1 MSFLDDVKADCLE
14 AESDLGNRV
23 MTWNGFN
30 YPAAPSTV
38 RRGAILVIGG
48 KEVEIKLT
56 LRVRYDG
63 TKSNGQ
69 TWDFGAADL
78 PKHGELVTFNSIV
91 YRIAQVNNA
100 HSTFLEIDL
109 MDRNR

>member
-1 MSFLDDVKADCLE
+1 VSCL
-14 AESDLGNRV
+14 AKVDL
-23 MTWNGFN
+23 
-30 YPAAPSTV
+30 
-38 RRGAILVIGG
+38 
-48 KEVEIKLT
+48 
-56 LRVRYDG
+56 DG

-69 TWDFGAADL
+69 TWEFTTL
-78 PKHGELVTFNSIV
+78 PRQGETVTFSSIV